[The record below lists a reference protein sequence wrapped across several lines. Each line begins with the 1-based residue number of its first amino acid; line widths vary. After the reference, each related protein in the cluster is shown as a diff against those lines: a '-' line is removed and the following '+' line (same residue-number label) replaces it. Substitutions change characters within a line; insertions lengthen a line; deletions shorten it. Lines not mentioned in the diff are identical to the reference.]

1 VKFRCERDVLVEA
14 LTTAGRAVA
23 ARGGAPVLSG
33 IRLEVKGGQLLAA
46 GHDLD
51 LTIQADLAVAGTV
64 DGVVVAPARLVT
76 DIIRAL
82 EPGAVSLE
90 ADDDE
95 LRIASGRSQFAVR
108 THPAADFPRLPIATG
123 DAVTLP
129 ADGLADA
136 LRQVVR
142 AASGEDSRPILT
154 GVLMAAEGTGLRMVA
169 TDSYRLAVRDLPGA
183 GVLREGQK
191 VLVPSRALAEL
202 QRLLGTSSG
211 TLTAAAARPA
221 SEDARPSADAAET
234 NGGLSGAAA
243 NRGGTKAGPAVT
255 LQLGSHDATFELGSV
270 RLTTR
275 LIEGEFPNYR
285 QLIPSSYPNRLIV
298 AKEPLLDAVRRV
310 KLLVRDPTT
319 PVRIALRPEGI
330 ELTVIT
336 QDWGQATEDVD
347 AKYEGAE
354 MTVAFNPNYLIDGI
368 EAIPSDELQLETL
381 DALKPAT
388 IRPTEGSDYLY
399 LLMPVRVS

>member
-1 VKFRCERDVLVEA
+1 VKFRCERDVLVDA
-14 LTTAGRAVA
+14 LTTSGRAVA
-23 ARGGAPVLSG
+23 ARGAALPVLSG
-33 IRLEVKGGQLLAA
+33 VRLQVDGNLLRLA
-46 GHDLD
+46 GTDLD
-51 LTIQADLAVAGTV
+51 LTIQSEVGVAGTA
-64 DGVVVAPARLVT
+64 DGVVVAPGRLVT
-76 DIIRAL
+76 DIVRAL
-82 EPGAVSLE
+82 EPGAVTLD

-108 THPAADFPRLPIATG
+108 THPAADFPRLPVATG

-142 AASGEDSRPILT
+142 AASSEDSRPILT
-154 GVLMAAEGTGLRMVA
+154 GVLMAAEGSGLRLVA
-169 TDSYRLAVRDLPGA
+169 TDSYRLAVRDLPGV
-183 GVLREGQK
+183 GILREGQK

-202 QRLLGTSSG
+202 QRLLGSSAG
-211 TLTAAAARPA
+211 STM
-221 SEDARPSADAAET
+221 AE
-234 NGGLSGAAA
+234 GSDGA
-243 NRGGTKAGPAVT
+243 KVGPAVT
-255 LQLGSHDATFELGSV
+255 LRLGDHDATFESGAV

-285 QLIPSSYPNRLIV
+285 QLIPSNYPNRLRV
-298 AKEPLLDAVRRV
+298 AKEPMLDAVRRV

-319 PVRIALRPEGI
+319 PVRIALRADGI

-368 EAIPSDELQLETL
+368 EAIASDEVQLETL

-388 IRPTEGSDYLY
+388 LRPTEGSDYLY